1 MTEELILRNL
11 LAEVV
16 YPRSEGEYSATSW
29 SKLLPHIG
37 PRIKEIYGWNMF
49 KNQEAF
55 LRVVKERNVVNASET
70 ATGKTEAT
78 YTVVCE
84 EKLKRK
90 RETGEPDDKGFATAG
105 RVALYLFPNNALLFD
120 QEARFRE
127 HNAALMAGELRIA
140 RYTTDLNLKER
151 RKIREAAGRGEIDIL
166 LMTLYMWKD
175 TLYSALVRGE
185 EGWVRTLASPWLLVC
200 DEVDYYSGY
209 SLAYIFTL
217 YRILKKYNAE
227 VTKQPIRVVFNSATI
242 PNAEELAQQVLDN
255 ATVVRGKA
263 RHGTIRL
270 YTYGLDTGRVNKK
283 KGRITVF
290 DRFLDQLKTGAIY
303 AGKSVVIYAD
313 NKFLLERAAVLKE
326 LTTNNFG
333 IIHGDLPW
341 AEKRQMLQR
350 FRAGQL
356 RGLLVTR
363 AVEAG
368 LNFGQLELL
377 IILGFPSG
385 GKRGLH
391 QEIMRVARHPDQV
404 GEVYWFLTIKG
415 RMDSYYLEHRDK
427 LQELV
432 ERLEPEPVDYT
443 YFSEKL
449 LRSALFLC
457 GALGLTQQDFTWLF
471 PFTPAE
477 YLQEKV
483 IEVLTDYLAAG
494 LVQRTDGEF
503 QTHLKKSEEV
513 FFTLG
518 LMTALPELR
527 VRTRSGKLVGY
538 IDLEK
543 VAQTGLPG
551 NYLLLGKRVWKV
563 VKVTKEE
570 VIVEE
575 TTKLYYSK
583 NPVERE
589 IRKGRGTWDTRPQG
603 RVVAWFGELEVLLM
617 AKTLITRNLQ
627 THELIEKKRSEIGGR
642 YALYRT
648 EGLTVRLKGHRFTL
662 HEALHL
668 GAAVLRAAQQELA
681 LDPGELEVHPLRD
694 ERRRGYE
701 LLIFDR
707 GGPTGASKQLF
718 EHLKA
723 VLQVTRNN
731 LTTCRCRMYCEACVW
746 LRALVRGYSPR
757 AHGTLRY
764 VFRRVG

>member
-1 MTEELILRNL
+1 MTEELILKNL
-11 LAEVV
+11 LAEAV
-16 YPRSEGEYSATSW
+16 YPRSDGEDSVTPWA
-29 SKLLPHIG
+29 KLLPHVG
-37 PRIKEIYGWNMF
+37 PRIEAIYGWSVF
-49 KNQEAF
+49 KSQEAF
-55 LRVVKERNVVNASET
+55 LRVVEERDVVNASGT
-70 ATGKTEAT
+70 ATGKTEVT

-84 EKLKRK
+84 ENLKRE
-90 RETGEPDDKGFATAG
+90 RGTGDPDGEGFAAAG

-127 HNAALMAGELRIA
+127 HNAALMDGQLRIA
-140 RYTTDLNLKER
+140 RYTTDLNRKER
-151 RKIREAAGRGEIDIL
+151 RKIREAASRGELDIL

-175 TLYSALVRGE
+175 TLYRALVWGE
-185 EGWVRTLASPWLLVC
+185 EGWVRTLTSPWMLVC

-209 SLAYIFTL
+209 SLAYL
-217 YRILKKYNAE
+217 LAVYRILKKYNAE
-227 VTKQPIRVVFNSATI
+227 VTQQPLRVVFNSATI
-242 PNAEELAQQVLDN
+242 PNAEELAQQLLDN
-255 ATVVRGKA
+255 AAVVRGKA

-270 YTYGLDTGRVNKK
+270 YTYGLDTGRVDRTE
-283 KGRITVF
+283 GRITVF
-290 DRFLDQLKTGAIY
+290 DRFLDHLKRGTIY
-303 AGKSVVIYAD
+303 AGKQVVIYAD

-326 LTTNNFG
+326 LIACNFG

-350 FRAGQL
+350 FRAGQV

-368 LNFGQLELL
+368 LNFGHLELL

-391 QEIMRVARHPDQV
+391 QEIMRVARHPEQT

-471 PFTPAE
+471 PFTQPE
-477 YLQEKV
+477 YLDEKV
-483 IEVLTDYLAAG
+483 TEVLTDYLAEG
-494 LVQRTDGEF
+494 LVQRTEGEF

-563 VKVTKEE
+563 VEVTREE

-575 TTKLYYSK
+575 TTKRYYSK

-589 IRKGRGTWDTRPQG
+589 IRKGWGTWAAHPRG
-603 RVVAWFGELEVLLM
+603 RVVAWFGELEMLLVV
-617 AKTLITRNLQ
+617 KTLITRNLQ
-627 THELIEKKRSEIGGR
+627 THELVEKKQSESGGR

-648 EGLTVRLKGHRFTL
+648 EGLTIRLKGHRFTL

-668 GAAVLRAAQQELA
+668 GAAVLRAAKEELA
-681 LDPGELEVHPLRD
+681 LDPGELDVLPLGD

-723 VLQVTRNN
+723 ILEVTRNN

-757 AHGTLRY
+757 AHGTLRQ
-764 VFRRVG
+764 VLRRVV